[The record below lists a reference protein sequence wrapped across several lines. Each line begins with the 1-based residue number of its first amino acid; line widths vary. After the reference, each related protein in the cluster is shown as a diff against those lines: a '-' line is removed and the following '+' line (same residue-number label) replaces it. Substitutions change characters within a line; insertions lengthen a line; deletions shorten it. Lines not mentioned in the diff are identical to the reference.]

1 MKSKM
6 NSFKR
11 FSKSIFIIFS
21 IIITGCEYLPHSS
34 KVDLNNEQLTKLTG
48 QAKQADKAILNAFD
62 KHDLVAIGDYHWNEA
77 FLLYVTNLIK
87 SESFA
92 EKVQHII
99 VEFGNAKHQSVLN
112 RYLEGEDIA
121 KSEIELVWRD
131 SLYFTAWMPEVYKNF
146 FAEIRL
152 KNTKLSENKK
162 IKVTLA
168 EPSFDWYSD
177 TVSEQWQQAAKTK
190 VDGFYSVAEQAIK
203 SGNKSLMIFGAF
215 HLLRVPQ
222 PQLNQFDD
230 SSLPFAARLEKHY
243 PDRSYI
249 VWPTADPEMISAL
262 KNIKGPAILETKTT
276 NLKDLRMIDL
286 LPKSRFRLAKLDI
299 RQAKSSQLF
308 DAFLYVG
315 ETHRNTEFPSSV
327 IKDEKW
333 VKEMK
338 RRASL
343 VGGRVERKFNEI
355 LENSQK
361 HIL

>member
-1 MKSKM
+1 MYCNLDK
-6 NSFKR
+6 FKR
-11 FSKSIFIIFS
+11 FSLKLILMSVVVIN
-21 IIITGCEYLPHSS
+21 GCEYLPHNA
-34 KVDLNNEQLTKLTG
+34 KVDLNGDQLSKLTQ
-48 QAKQADKAILNAFD
+48 QAKQADEAILNAFEN
-62 KHDLVAIGDYHWNEA
+62 HDLVAVGDYHWNEA
-77 FLLYVTNLIK
+77 FLVYLTDLVK
-87 SESFA
+87 SESFS

-112 RYLEGEDIA
+112 RYLKGEDVSN
-121 KSEIELVWRD
+121 SEIELVWRD

-146 FAEIRL
+146 FSEIRL
-152 KNTKLSENKK
+152 KNTKLAEHKK

-230 SSLPFAARLEKHY
+230 NLLPFAARLEKHF
-243 PDRSYI
+243 PGRTYI

-262 KNIKGPAILETKTT
+262 KNIKGPALLETQTT
-276 NLKDLRMIDL
+276 HLKDLRMIDL